1 MVDQVNS
8 ETLFKTVTELAEME
22 GVSKAAISKRLKKLE
37 AAGLELK
44 RNDRGHIVGVPVADY
59 EALANVTIDP
69 IKVSAARPE
78 AGKTKIDGLPSSVG
92 PLPGSLE
99 HKRLEEKQLDID
111 RKKRAEALEM
121 GQLVRLDLLRP
132 ALERAGKVIQAG
144 INRLENRADDLCL
157 AAEKGSHAAR
167 LELKGYSAEICD
179 LVAKELAAIAAE
191 APEGDPPL

>member
-1 MVDQVNS
+1 MVDQVNN

-22 GVSKAAISKRLKKLE
+22 GISKAAISKRLKKLE
-37 AAGLELK
+37 AAGLKLK
-44 RNDRGHIVGVPVADY
+44 RNERGHIVGVPVAHY

-78 AGKTKIDGLPSSVG
+78 AEKQKVGGPPSSVG

-111 RKKRAEALEM
+111 RKKRAEALAM